1 MKSVNR
7 MTGGSIFLS
16 LLKDEGV
23 THLFGNPG
31 TTELPVMDALNDH
44 PDLPYVLGL
53 QESVVVAM
61 ADGFSRASGELV
73 ACNVHVAPGLGNAM
87 GALYNAKFTR
97 TPMILTAGQHELG
110 HGLTEPRLYDPLV
123 PIAEPLVKWA
133 VEATRLED
141 LPRIVRRAAKVA
153 MAPPQ
158 GPVFLSLPGDILT
171 QEAGIDLGSR
181 TRVDARSRPSDEA
194 LSELADRL
202 LAAERPAIMC
212 GDELVKCDGLQE
224 AAELAGVLG
233 APAYQQTVPF
243 GSHFLSEHPCYM
255 GTMERSQPKTRE
267 LLETFDLL
275 MVVGCDLL
283 RSSVNSDTDPVPP
296 GLQIVH
302 VGLDTWEMGKNWHAD
317 MALLADPKETMKAL
331 VAMLRDKGG
340 SALEKKA
347 RERIA
352 ELEKTNWTA
361 KRAKLVK
368 QLEGAPAEGAIHP
381 DWLMY
386 QLSEALPK
394 NAIVVDEGLTST
406 RALQK
411 LIPYRDRYSFH
422 GLASGGIGWGIA
434 AAVGI
439 QLAQPQRPVCAVI
452 GDGSAMYS
460 IQALWTAAHLNLPVT
475 FVITNN
481 NGYRILKQRLMSF
494 HGNDDPIGMDL
505 IDPPLDFVALAKG
518 MGVEG
523 VRVGSPR
530 DVPGALRDAI
540 GAAGPRLV
548 EVQVGDG
555 GGVA

>member
-1 MKSVNR
+1 MTARNR

-31 TTELPVMDALNDH
+31 TTELPVMDALNEH

-73 ACNVHVAPGLGNAM
+73 ACNVHVAPGLGNAL
-87 GALYNAKFTR
+87 GALYNAKFTN

-110 HGLTEPRLYDPLV
+110 HGLMEPRLYHPLV
-123 PIAEPLVKWA
+123 PMAEPLVKWA
-133 VEATRLED
+133 VEATRIED

-153 MAPPQ
+153 MTPPR
-158 GPVFLSLPGDILT
+158 GPVFLSLPMDILAE
-171 QEAGIDLGSR
+171 EAGIDLGAR
-181 TRVDARSRPSDEA
+181 TRVDTRTRPSDEA
-194 LSELADRL
+194 LRELADRL

-212 GDELVKCDGLQE
+212 GDELVKSDGLQE
-224 AAELAGVLG
+224 AAALAETLG

-243 GSHFLSEHPCYM
+243 GAHFLSEHPCYM
-255 GTMERSQPKTRE
+255 GAMERSQPKTRE

-275 MVVGCDLL
+275 LVIGCDLL
-283 RSSVNSDTDPVPP
+283 RSSLQSETDPVPP
-296 GLQIVH
+296 GLQVIH
-302 VGLDTWEMGKNWHAD
+302 LGLNPWEMGKNWPAD
-317 MALLADPKETMKAL
+317 MALQADTRETLKAL
-331 VAMLRDKGG
+331 VPLLREKGG
-340 SALEKKA
+340 SALEQKA

-352 ELEKTNWTA
+352 ALEGRNWSA
-361 KRAKLVK
+361 KRAKLVAE
-368 QLEGAPAEGAIHP
+368 LEGAPAGAIQP

-386 QLSEALPK
+386 QLAQTLPG
-394 NAIVVDEGLTST
+394 NAIVVEEGLTSS

-411 LIPYRDRYSFH
+411 LVPYRDRFSFH

-439 QLAQPQRPVCAVI
+439 QLAQPERPVCAVI

-460 IQALWTAAHLNLPVT
+460 LQALWTAAHLDLPVT

-481 NGYRILKQRLMSF
+481 GGYRILKQRLMSF
-494 HGNDDPIGMDL
+494 HGNDAPIGMDL
-505 IDPPLDFVALAKG
+505 IDPPLDFVSLAKG
-518 MGVEG
+518 MGVAAVKVTEP
-523 VRVGSPR
+523 SE
-530 DVPGALRDAI
+530 VPAALKEAI
-540 GAAGPRLV
+540 AADGPRLV
-548 EVQVGDG
+548 DVAVAGG